1 MEQRAGHQHDVVPV
15 QAELPAP
22 AHRVDQPGVVGHRRT
37 LGRPGG
43 ARGVEDGR
51 HLVTL
56 GRIGDGRVAQVA
68 RGGQR
73 GGVDDRDGVV
83 RGGRH
88 PLGHRQQVPAGEDA
102 GRPRVVDD
110 VQDLRVREPRVDRHD
125 RAARELPGQVDEQ
138 CVGPVAQQRGG
149 HRSVRTRLDL
159 AQGVGQGRDPQPHLP
174 VRVTLRCGAE
184 HLDGLAVRERPDVH
198 RDEIGEG
205 ELHVC
210 LRGRMRLIDSDVGFN
225 YCQ

>member
-22 AHRVDQPGVVGHRRT
+22 AHRVDQPGVVGHGRA
-37 LGRPGG
+37 LGGPGG

-51 HLVTL
+51 HPVPL
-56 GRIGDGRVAQVA
+56 GRIRDGRVAQAV

-73 GGVDDRDGVV
+73 GRVDDHDVLI

-88 PLGHRQQVPAGEDA
+88 PLRHGQEVPAGKDA
-102 GRPRVVDD
+102 RRSRVVDD
-110 VQDLRVREPRVDRHD
+110 VQDLRMREPRVDRHD
-125 RAARELPGQVDEQ
+125 RAARQLPGQVDEQ

-149 HRSVRTRLDL
+149 HRPVRSRLDL
-159 AQGVGQGRDPQPHLP
+159 AQRVGQGRHPQPHLP
-174 VRVTLRCGAE
+174 VGVALRRGAE
-184 HLDGLAVRERPDVH
+184 HLDGLAVREGPDVH

-205 ELHVC
+205 ELHDC
-210 LRGRMRLIDSDVGFN
+210 LRPASPGVARAACD
-225 YCQ
+225 